1 MTATAAPLVPGTTAW
16 ARLITASKVA
26 AILGLSPYDSPLSC
40 WHKMKGNVPLEQETD
55 DHRRGH
61 YAEPAILAWWRDL
74 HGIADSREWN
84 EQPQYTRPDL
94 PWAAATPDLVTHEG
108 DGQGE
113 CNVLVEAK
121 TARSL
126 DEWGEPGTDEVPAY
140 YFVQGMFQLHMARAD
155 EGRVSRLYMPV
166 WGSWFEMAEYVID
179 YDADIANG
187 IIARCAEFW
196 ASLEANEPPPLDD
209 SVATIHTLKAL
220 HPLIE
225 DKEVVYL
232 DDDVAIEFIE
242 ASNDFKAAEARKR
255 AAQSAVLNC
264 MGAAQYGHHG
274 DIRVARRQPARG
286 DAVALY
292 QVAKSTDA
300 IKGAAS

>member
-1 MTATAAPLVPGTTAW
+1 MAATAAPLVPGTAEW
-16 ARLITASKVA
+16 QRLITASKVA
-26 AILGLSPYDSPLSC
+26 AILGLSPFDSPLST

-61 YAEPAILAWWRDL
+61 YAEPAILAWFKDQHPEL
-74 HGIADSREWN
+74 LGVL
-84 EQPQYTRPDL
+84 QPQFKTPGL
-94 PWAAATPDLVTHEG
+94 PWAAATPDALAINPDTK
-108 DGQGE
+108 QRF
-113 CNVLVEAK
+113 LVEAK

-140 YFVQGMFQLHMARAD
+140 YYVQAMFQMHLARVP
-155 EGRVSRLYMPV
+155 RCYVPV

-209 SVATIHTLKAL
+209 TVATIHTLKAL

-255 AAQSAVLNC
+255 AAQSAVLDA
-264 MGAAQYGHHG
+264 MGNAQKALVGQVT
-274 DIRVARRQPARG
+274 VARRQPNKTG
-286 DAVALY
+286 VSLYAVAKTTEAFL
-292 QVAKSTDA
+292 
-300 IKGAAS
+300 